1 MQRTIIN
8 NILTIFFQG
17 SVTDRHQPLK
27 DVFQLNTSKHF
38 PGNLPSFKQKTN
50 EDSLSP
56 KHNANEN
63 SLSPKYNA
71 NENSLSPKQDANEN
85 SLPHKHNASESS
97 LFAKQNANE
106 NSFPTKF
113 KNLVNEKSKLDQSFI
128 DEYNT
133 RIVNP
138 TEVSTLKK
146 SSKVLTQP
154 SLKRQKTG
162 TRNIMR
168 TKTTAQKVKESQN
181 TLLGSSR
188 KSTPPTRTSTA
199 QRKRVNYEE
208 KIR

>member
-1 MQRTIIN
+1 M
-8 NILTIFFQG
+8 
-17 SVTDRHQPLK
+17 
-27 DVFQLNTSKHF
+27 
-38 PGNLPSFKQKTN
+38 
-50 EDSLSP
+50 
-56 KHNANEN
+56 
-63 SLSPKYNA
+63 SPKYNA

-113 KNLVNEKSKLDQSFI
+113 KNLINEKSKLDQSFI

-133 RIVNP
+133 RIGNP

-168 TKTTAQKVKESQN
+168 TKTGTRNIIRTKTTAQKVKESQN
-181 TLLGSSR
+181 TLNGSSR